1 MQGSTRRAA
10 FGLLSA
16 VPAGVAGAALSSSE
30 ASAKAG
36 PATLASLAA
45 RMDEA
50 DSHRQVTDVLYLY
63 ARGWDRLDEAILR
76 NCFWPDSKHQHG
88 GFKGASQDFITR
100 GLASMAK
107 VKGSSHLITN
117 PWVQVKGDKAL
128 SECYFLAHHRRTN
141 RYGADE
147 EDYFIKGRYLDRFE
161 RRGGV
166 WKIAYRRGLSDFE
179 RIEARADGPLAT
191 APDEQLSHRGAAD
204 PLYAMIADSEAGR

>member
-1 MQGSTRRAA
+1 MPGRTRRAA

-16 VPAGVAGAALSSSE
+16 APAGLAGAALASSE
-30 ASAKAG
+30 AWAKAA
-36 PATLASLAA
+36 PASLAS
-45 RMDEA
+45 RMDEME
-50 DSHRQVTDVLYLY
+50 SHRQIIDVLYLY

-76 NCFWPDSKHQHG
+76 ACFWPDSRHQHG
-88 GFKGASQDFITR
+88 GFKGLSQDFITR

-141 RYGADE
+141 RYGTDE

-166 WKIAYRRGLSDFE
+166 WKIASRRGLSDFE

-191 APDEQLSHRGAAD
+191 APDDQLSHRGAAD
-204 PLYAMIADSEAGR
+204 PLYAMIADFEAGR